1 VKRMHPAEKLVR
13 ALDLWGYKTYEQK
26 QAIIARHVKPLL
38 DALAWAHPPHSGE
51 SKCDV
56 CLLYAAWRIHL

>member
-38 DALAWAHPPHSGE
+38 DALERGHTFPTKNCNS
-51 SKCDV
+51 C
-56 CLLYAAWRIHL
+56 CLLAAWRAKL